1 MTKTDLLAFLRGSA
15 PRDATKTPERKPQP
29 TIGAPT
35 GTRVPAKQKGL
46 LAALL
51 RSAEPSEDTP
61 LGMLNEYLN
70 PIRQGAVA
78 RELVG
83 SAAQAVG
90 RGELGRAAGMGAMAA
105 MAVPGVPGNP
115 RAANVAEDLI
125 DVGGVMRPRLNSLG
139 QPIHPTEEGIR
150 NFWKWFGE
158 SKTVDEAGRPL
169 VRYKG
174 MYPYDY
180 NTPGEPPIEVIQR
193 PSDFP
198 AFNRGEKGVQ
208 VAGFF
213 GDEDVANRFANS
225 AEAGRSV
232 FPVYLRSRN
241 PWEIDAAGEMAGNVQ
256 FGPQG
261 MPFREAMRGGRYDS
275 AIIKN
280 TADEGTINVVRDPRD
295 IKSAIGNTGAFDPSD
310 PRITRSIAALLGAG
324 AAMRQPNRQK

>member
-1 MTKTDLLAFLRGSA
+1 VNPDLLAFLRGSA
-15 PRDATKTPERKPQP
+15 PRDVTATPSRQPQP

-35 GTRVPAKQKGL
+35 GTRVPPKEKGL

-83 SAAQAVG
+83 DAAQAVG
-90 RGELGRAAGMGAMAA
+90 RGDLGRAAGMGAMAA

-115 RAANVAEDLI
+115 RAAGVAEDLI

-158 SKTVDEAGRPL
+158 SKTVDEVGRPQVMYHGTTKDIESFVPSKIGAL
-169 VRYKG
+169 GPGSYTTSSAQNAAEYGARYGSGQSVYPLYVRSENPFG
-174 MYPYDY
+174 
-180 NTPGEPPIEVIQR
+180 I
-193 PSDFP
+193 SDV
-198 AFNRGEKGVQ
+198 NRSPEEL
-208 VAGFF
+208 F
-213 GDEDVANRFANS
+213 
-225 AEAGRSV
+225 
-232 FPVYLRSRN
+232 
-241 PWEIDAAGEMAGNVQ
+241 
-256 FGPQG
+256 
-261 MPFREAMRGGRYDS
+261 
-275 AIIKN
+275 
-280 TADEGTINVVRDPRD
+280 NVVDPSGKMKDADVIAELGRRGFD
-295 IKSAIGNTGAFDPSD
+295 AVSAGDRFHELSVINPVQIKSAIGNTGAFSLSD